1 MTDTDDTD
9 DAQTDQSIDDASTT
23 ADDRPLGSAT
33 DSETN
38 SEGATNDGSATDS
51 AMTDPT
57 TGSSS
62 RSTDHRD
69 RYYDTTR
76 SPREYLELLA
86 LIGLG
91 LFAAVS
97 AYGFYVNA
105 NQAIAQLVA
114 ATYESLFQAAFNL
127 TLLFLALA
135 GLSLLARRR
144 LDLL

>member
-23 ADDRPLGSAT
+23 AADRPLGSAT

-57 TGSSS
+57 TSSSS
-62 RSTDHRD
+62 RSAGHRD
-69 RYYDTTR
+69 RYYDTKR

-114 ATYESLFQAAFNL
+114 ETHESLFQAAFNL
-127 TLLFLALA
+127 TLLLLALA

-144 LDLL
+144 LDLP